1 MIDGRSMGVMLLA
14 YLLGCFNSG
23 YYLVRFRQ
31 GDDIRRYGSGNAGAR
46 NTGRVLGKTGFI
58 LAFLGDCLK
67 GIVTASLA
75 LFLGLS
81 LWGVMLALVAVVVG
95 HIWPV
100 QLCFRGG
107 KGMATALGGM
117 LVIDPL
123 LTLILGGIALAA
135 LALIRRFTLSGLIA
149 VGVSPLVAFVA
160 GRPQPLIAGVALL
173 ALLIWWAHRTNLK
186 EDLPGLWKAG
196 RSDRFKG
203 N

>member
-1 MIDGRSMGVMLLA
+1 MIDGRSLGVIALA

-23 YYLVRFRQ
+23 YYLVRFRR

-46 NTGRVLGKTGFI
+46 NTGRVLGKSGFI

-81 LWGVMLALVAVVVG
+81 SWGIMLALVAVVVG
-95 HIWPV
+95 HIWPA
-100 QLCFRGG
+100 QLRFRGG

-123 LTLILGGIALAA
+123 LVLILGGIALLA
-135 LALIRRFTLSGLIA
+135 LSLIRRFTLSGLVA
-149 VGVSPLVAFVA
+149 VGVAPLVALVA
-160 GRPQPLIAGVALL
+160 GRPQPLIAGVTLL
-173 ALLIWWAHRTNLK
+173 ALLIWWAHRTNLQ
-186 EDLPGLWKAG
+186 EDLPGLWKAV
-196 RSDRFKG
+196 RSNRFRE